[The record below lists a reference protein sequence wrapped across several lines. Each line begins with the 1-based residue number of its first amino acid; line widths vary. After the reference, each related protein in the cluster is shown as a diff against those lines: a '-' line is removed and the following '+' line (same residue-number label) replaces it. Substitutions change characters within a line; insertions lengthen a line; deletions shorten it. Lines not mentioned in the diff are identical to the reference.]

1 MDLRGNEFVQAQHGD
16 LNLPELGRGEGHM
29 VLKFRVGKHE
39 IVQCT
44 GE

>member
-1 MDLRGNEFVQAQHGD
+1 MDLRGNEFVRAQHGD
-16 LNLPELGRGEGHM
+16 SEFGIGEGHM